1 MTDASTCPEI
11 MVLSSYL
18 DGELDQEQNS
28 GVKLHL
34 QNCPSCSAHIERLK
48 ATDTLLINHMGEPRN
63 PTSATMKDNC
73 LSPDVLTAYLHDV
86 LSLEERKSAEAHLDG
101 CNACVAEL
109 SALTK
114 SEMELERR
122 PNDPVPAVLRS
133 RVEAL
138 WAKDQKNEEPIFRLA
153 VRLLKDGLEV
163 LRDSLV
169 PSSVAIQEMFSPVG
183 AYRSAEKPSSPSGV
197 LLKRSLPGIEVTVI
211 LEWRS
216 NTQAQLRTKVEDD
229 RHQAVV
235 GKRVFLRRNETLVFS
250 DRTSAD
256 GVVVVPDLE
265 IGSYELG
272 ISTTEKDFY
281 VTIDITNT

>member
-1 MTDASTCPEI
+1 MTDASTCPETL
-11 MVLSSYL
+11 VLSSYL

-34 QNCPSCSAHIERLK
+34 QNCSLCSAHIERLQE
-48 ATDTLLINHMGEPRN
+48 TDTLLINHMGEALKPI
-63 PTSATMKDNC
+63 SATMKDDC
-73 LSPDVLTAYLHDV
+73 LSPEVLTAYLHD
-86 LSLEERKSAEAHLDG
+86 LLRLEEKQSVEAHLDG

-114 SEMELERR
+114 SEMELEWRA
-122 PNDPVPAVLRS
+122 NDPVPAALRS

-138 WAKDQKNEEPIFRLA
+138 WAKDQTKEEPIFRLA

-169 PSSVAIQEMFSPVG
+169 PSPVAIQELFSPVG
-183 AYRSAEKPSSPSGV
+183 AYRSGEKSSLPSGV
-197 LLKRSLPGIEVTVI
+197 LLKKSLPGIELTVI

-229 RHQAVV
+229 RHQAVA

-250 DRTSAD
+250 DKTNAD
-256 GVVVVPDLE
+256 GVVVVSDLE

-272 ISTTEKDFY
+272 IVSTEKDFH
-281 VTIDITNT
+281 VAIDITNS

>member
-1 MTDASTCPEI
+1 MTDASTCPETV
-11 MVLSSYL
+11 VLSSYL
-18 DGELDQEQNS
+18 DGELDQEQND
-28 GVKLHL
+28 GIKLHL
-34 QNCPSCSAHIERLK
+34 QNCPLCSAHIERLQ
-48 ATDTLLINHMGEPRN
+48 ATETLLIKHMGEPLN
-63 PTSATMKDNC
+63 PISVTMKDNC
-73 LSPDVLTAYLHDV
+73 LSPDMLTAYLHD
-86 LSLEERKSAEAHLDG
+86 LLRLEEKKYAEAHLDG
-101 CNACVAEL
+101 CNACVVEL

-114 SEMELERR
+114 SKMELERT
-122 PNDPVPAVLRS
+122 PNSPVPAALRS
-133 RVEAL
+133 RIEAL

-153 VRLLKDGLEV
+153 VRLVKDGLEV

-169 PSSVAIQEMFSPVG
+169 PSSVVIQEMFSPVG
-183 AYRSAEKPSSPSGV
+183 AYRSGEKSSSPSGV

-250 DRTSAD
+250 DKTSAD

-272 ISTTEKDFY
+272 IVSAEKDFH
-281 VTIDITNT
+281 VAIEITNS